1 MIACAIYRLRVEQ
14 YPGRLVMLCD
24 RARCWRGAIGP
35 RRCRGEWGMSLAMSA
50 IPRILL
56 QNSVV

>member
-50 IPRILL
+50 IPRFAD
-56 QNSVV
+56 